1 MLDAEESDGR
11 RAEPNTVREEGLHR
25 THMLTSTENQ
35 PMVDP
40 QIWNA
45 WVEKRNR
52 REEVSARRLKM
63 FAGIAAVL
71 LVVGSTLYILAGR

>member
-1 MLDAEESDGR
+1 
-11 RAEPNTVREEGLHR
+11 
-25 THMLTSTENQ
+25 MLTSAENQ
-35 PMVDP
+35 PVVDP

-52 REEVSARRLKM
+52 REEVSARRLKV

-71 LVVGSTLYILAGR
+71 LAVGSTLYILAVR